1 LVSKRSLNEGGVVWR
16 DRVRQSTK
24 KKFLPTSDVLNRGN
38 EGGTGVQ
45 MFLDEPE
52 TKEGQFL
59 ARRSFRRRFKSQPV
73 NLKTHRLKELLRKL
87 PDKEETSSQRNYDPI
102 KGYL

>member
-1 LVSKRSLNEGGVVWR
+1 MDGSCPSVNE
-16 DRVRQSTK
+16 

-45 MFLDEPE
+45 MFLDEPGEEGHPERKVSSEEQRRDPSASKISNPKTFTGKTLIDSRNSEE
-52 TKEGQFL
+52 TI
-59 ARRSFRRRFKSQPV
+59 
-73 NLKTHRLKELLRKL
+73 
-87 PDKEETSSQRNYDPI
+87 DKEETSSQRNYDLK

>member
-1 LVSKRSLNEGGVVWR
+1 MEGSCPSVNE
-16 DRVRQSTK
+16 

-52 TKEGQFL
+52 TKEGQFRGTKEIL
-59 ARRSFRRRFKSQPV
+59 PTSKSQIQKYSPV
-73 NLKTHRLKELLRKL
+73 NFI
-87 PDKEETSSQRNYDPI
+87 DSRNS
-102 KGYL
+102 

>member
-1 LVSKRSLNEGGVVWR
+1 MEGSCPSVNE
-16 DRVRQSTK
+16 

-52 TKEGQFL
+52 TKEGQFRGTKEIL
-59 ARRSFRRRFKSQPV
+59 PDIKISNPKIFTGKF
-73 NLKTHRLKELLRKL
+73 HRLEELLRKL
-87 PDKEETSSQRNYDPI
+87 SIKKRRPRNEI
-102 KGYL
+102 TT

>member
-1 LVSKRSLNEGGVVWR
+1 MEKKGREGINSLVSKRSLNEGGVVWR

-52 TKEGQFL
+52 TKEGQFRL
-59 ARRSFRRRFKSQPV
+59 AEEQKRSFRRQ
-73 NLKTHRLKELLRKL
+73 NLKSKNIHR
-87 PDKEETSSQRNYDPI
+87 
-102 KGYL
+102 

>member
-1 LVSKRSLNEGGVVWR
+1 MEKKGREGINSLVSKRSLNEGGFVWR

-52 TKEGQFL
+52 TKEGQLEEKEKFL
-59 ARRSFRRRFKSQPV
+59 PTVKISNKSK
-73 NLKTHRLKELLRKL
+73 NIHR
-87 PDKEETSSQRNYDPI
+87 
-102 KGYL
+102 

>member
-1 LVSKRSLNEGGVVWR
+1 MEKKGREGINSLVSKRSLNEGGVVWR

-45 MFLDEPE
+45 MFLDEPGE
-52 TKEGQFL
+52 EGQI
-59 ARRSFRRRFKSQPV
+59 RGSEEKSFRRLKS
-73 NLKTHRLKELLRKL
+73 
-87 PDKEETSSQRNYDPI
+87 
-102 KGYL
+102 

>member
-1 LVSKRSLNEGGVVWR
+1 MEKKGREGINSLVSKRSLNEGGVVWR

-52 TKEGQFL
+52 TKEGQLEEKEKFL
-59 ARRSFRRRFKSQPV
+59 PTCQ
-73 NLKTHRLKELLRKL
+73 NLKSKNIHR
-87 PDKEETSSQRNYDPI
+87 
-102 KGYL
+102 